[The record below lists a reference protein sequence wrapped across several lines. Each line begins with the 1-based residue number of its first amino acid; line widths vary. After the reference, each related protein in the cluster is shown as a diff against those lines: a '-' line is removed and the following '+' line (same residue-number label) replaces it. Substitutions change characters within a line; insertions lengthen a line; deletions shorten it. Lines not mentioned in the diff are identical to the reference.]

1 MQEFIHQQYHKH
13 TNLRLLYSTM
23 QNTIHIYIYT
33 YINLQHYG
41 KKSEDIVM
49 LQFISCHD
57 HALLRDYYLHL
68 TKDIRTGSNFSSEPH
83 FTLQKELPTKNKCK
97 PHTHTSNK
105 KCRENNT
112 YVDRSGWPS
121 CNFRKNKKNGNST
134 NGKLVVGLVVWDS
147 TGTPKNPNHFHFRGS
162 HEIQTTRPPNHQP
175 KQISWLKRVH

>member
-83 FTLQKELPTKNKCK
+83 FTDKKQVQTT
-97 PHTHTSNK
+97 HTHIQQK
-105 KCRENNT
+105 VQGKQYLC
-112 YVDRSGWPS
+112 GPQWLAILQFP
-121 CNFRKNKKNGNST
+121 KNKKNGNST

-147 TGTPKNPNHFHFRGS
+147 TGTPKHPNHFHFRGS